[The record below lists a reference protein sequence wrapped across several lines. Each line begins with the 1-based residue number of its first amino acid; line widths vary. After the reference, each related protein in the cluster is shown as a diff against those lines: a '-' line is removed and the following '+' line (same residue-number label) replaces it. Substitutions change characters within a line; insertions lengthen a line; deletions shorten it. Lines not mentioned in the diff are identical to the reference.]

1 MIHVS
6 LTYSQCVKC
15 FKCGVTDIQLKPG
28 RAGPFGT
35 LFCSEACL
43 NGLSRSSAQF
53 TSICNV
59 YKGKLDDLKSDLAQ
73 QNRDYAQAWWMRDF
87 ASHQEEQER
96 LANPNAM
103 PSDLQDLIASG
114 DVAEEAGRMWEL
126 FTNNALFGITGA
138 GGTGKTST
146 TKAVL
151 EHLRQVPMFSS
162 PGALVVVAATNTAAN
177 SFGEACAG
185 TLHSFFGV
193 GILDKS
199 IDFYVNFL
207 NKNPSLK
214 SKILKLTTLVVSEF
228 FALDGHDIDKVS
240 EILQA
245 VRNRRGAFMGG
256 IRLIPEGDVLQLLQ
270 ARDQDDIK
278 VFLCM

>member
-1 MIHVS
+1 
-6 LTYSQCVKC
+6 
-15 FKCGVTDIQLKPG
+15 
-28 RAGPFGT
+28 
-35 LFCSEACL
+35 
-43 NGLSRSSAQF
+43 
-53 TSICNV
+53 
-59 YKGKLDDLKSDLAQ
+59 
-73 QNRDYAQAWWMRDF
+73 
-87 ASHQEEQER
+87 
-96 LANPNAM
+96 
-103 PSDLQDLIASG
+103 
-114 DVAEEAGRMWEL
+114 
-126 FTNNALFGITGA
+126 
-138 GGTGKTST
+138 
-146 TKAVL
+146 
-151 EHLRQVPMFSS
+151 MFSS

-278 VFLCM
+278 VFLCTFPFRTFPFRITQICPLFYVRASTLFKLMN